1 MARMLILLL
10 LGSLLIATGCG
21 GDDDSDGN
29 ADASEREWAAE
40 VNSICRENRD
50 RVGELVNEVRA
61 EGLTRN
67 EAAAEVLERSQG
79 TQEELLDRMA
89 AVDTPEDL
97 RGDFDRFINQIRDS
111 LPLFERLADAVR
123 AGKNDPEL
131 NTELLEVAAR
141 TRPFATE
148 HDLNNCLADA
158 PQ

>member
-1 MARMLILLL
+1 MARTRILLM

-21 GDDDSDGN
+21 GDDDSNGN
-29 ADASEREWAAE
+29 ADVGEREWAAE

-61 EGLTRN
+61 EGLPRN
-67 EAAAEVLERSQG
+67 EAAAEVLERSQEI
-79 TQEELLDRMA
+79 QEELLDRMA
-89 AVDTPEDL
+89 AVDAPEDL
-97 RGDFDRFINQIRDS
+97 QGDFDRFLDDLRDS
-111 LPLFERLADAVR
+111 LPLFEQLADAVR

-131 NTELLEVAAR
+131 NTELLQVAAR

-148 HDLNNCLADA
+148 HDLNNCLTDA

>member
-67 EAAAEVLERSQG
+67 EAAAEVLERSRG
-79 TQEELLDRMA
+79 MQEELLERMG
-89 AVDTPEDL
+89 AVGTPADL
-97 RGDFDRFINQIRDS
+97 QGDFDRFLDELRDS

-123 AGKNDPEL
+123 AGRNDPEL
-131 NTELLEVAAR
+131 NTELLQVAAR
-141 TRPFATE
+141 TRPFASE
-148 HDLNNCLADA
+148 HGLHNCLTDA